1 MKGLDLL
8 SVLHAQ
14 MRNIALDKKRAPDD
28 LADAATYGIR
38 FVAERWIRSG
48 FSPGDV
54 RWSGCCGDV
63 PGSAPVVWG
72 RGSHALLQPTVGIDG
87 VERVYIPGFS

>member
-1 MKGLDLL
+1 
-8 SVLHAQ
+8 

-54 RWSGCCGDV
+54 RWSGGSFGDV
-63 PGSAPVVWG
+63 PGVTPVTRG
-72 RGSHALLQPTVGIDG
+72 RGSHALMKPRVGIDG
-87 VERVYIPGFS
+87 VERYTIPGFG